1 MKKELDLSGFDE
13 EVQKD
18 PTELDLSGFDEEVNL
33 DEDGPQ
39 TSQIMAGLV
48 GAGQGATFGAG
59 DEIGSAA
66 LALLSKGADL
76 LTGPSQEELL
86 NQQLKAQGF
95 TGSAL
100 ETKDESLKDLYKRYR
115 DTTREYQDK
124 LQKEH
129 GGTYFGGELVGGLGT
144 GGVGAVGN
152 LAKGATLGAKVA
164 RGAAQGAIQ
173 GGLSGAGYS
182 EAEDLS
188 GLAKDVAIGTGI
200 GTVAGGGLPVAGRG
214 VSKVTSKLT
223 EGAKELAEKAP
234 TLAKPFQ
241 FASKYGLTTQKE
253 RQAIYEKDVK
263 SFLGSIKD
271 KFEEIGMSKELAES
285 KAKDLKKTID
295 LTQDLSGVSEKLRR
309 EASLLS
315 GSEQSKMLKFAD
327 DVDSLATGG
336 FSTAERELQ
345 EELAQE
351 IQRKLD
357 ASTRKEVAAPIKA
370 ESKLVQKA
378 AKTGDEIESISQKQ
392 LGFEDVS
399 ELKYDTQ
406 GGKIDRSRA
415 VMSRQ
420 VPDESGEMTK
430 QLYSQNIVQDV
441 TPFQPSSVKIFREGN
456 EVIGEYLNEATG
468 EIFRKYK
475 KLPPSGVDFSNMTID
490 DLIEHLS
497 VTGKRA
503 WDKNNESSAMYQELW
518 KATRNALERITPEM
532 STNKAEQA
540 KLYQLLSV
548 LRLDKDMVSGNLSH
562 QDLVKAMNTLKGN
575 IDLEKS
581 YVRRNFLTEGSPVEK
596 QLNSLDLTQ
605 EVEKILEGSTSAT
618 GEFTKAGITQ
628 KAAGFTSS
636 VAGSI
641 YGKATRSM
649 QPVKNIANKVSQLTD
664 QQLTKASTNLSN
676 SQVPGVRALGK
687 QLQFALQQEGPIKNA
702 AIWSLSQQP
711 AFREAIRQSASGENE
726 ESFTKEALGTE
737 ALDIP
742 APSNMQEEQSSG
754 RIPQGTSDLSSE
766 MKGRIMGFENNKSLP
781 FEKSGYDKQKGR
793 WFPHKSLEGGEDTLG
808 YGTKLVPGKFTE
820 EQINKFYREG
830 ITEDEAISLMTIDL
844 DKAKKDTEKL
854 ISQNNITINDEQKE
868 ALVEMVYQMGAGGV
882 SKFRKMIS
890 ALQVGDFEEAAKQAL
905 DSKWAKKDSPDRARS
920 VASRL
925 LPKEPQINREPQ
937 GLEESQT
944 VSIEQIQNLQNRLNA
959 HSKYVNSG
967 GNAVYSSTG
976 ERLMESVNQLD
987 LPDEVKQEAE
997 DAIVDGDIQKLRQM
1011 LDSLRAL

>member
-1 MKKELDLSGFDE
+1 MAKKDDLFAP
-13 EVQKD
+13 
-18 PTELDLSGFDEEVNL
+18 PTELELSNDDLFAPPSELELAQEDEAPSTLETV
-33 DEDGPQ
+33 
-39 TSQIMAGLV
+39 AR
-48 GAGQGATFGAG
+48 GAGQGATMGFL
-59 DEIGSAA
+59 DELMAA
-66 LALLSKGADL
+66 LKASGGAS
-76 LTGPSQEELL
+76 PSQVVADPK
-86 NQQLKAQGF
+86 KAM
-95 TGSAL
+95 
-100 ETKDESLKDLYKRYR
+100 
-115 DTTREYQDK
+115 
-124 LQKEH
+124 QKEREMMKSYEQELAKEREATAKVREDSPWLY
-129 GGTYFGGELVGGLGT
+129 GGSEVLGGLVT
-144 GGVGAVGN
+144 GGIGAVGN
-152 LAKGATLGAKVA
+152 LAKGATLGTKVA
-164 RGAAQGAIQ
+164 RGAAQGAVQ

-182 EAEDLS
+182 EAQDVGE
-188 GLAKDVAIGTGI
+188 LAQDVAIGTGI

-223 EGAKELAEKAP
+223 EGAKDLAEKAP

-345 EELAQE
+345 EELSQE

-641 YGKATRSM
+641 YGKATRTM
-649 QPVKNIANKVSQLTD
+649 HPVKNIANKVSQLTD

-742 APSNMQEEQSSG
+742 ASSNMKEEQSSG
-754 RIPQGTSDLSSE
+754 RSPQGVAQNYINKEEVTENPTTVEDVYNNIAE
-766 MKGRIMGFENNKSLP
+766 KYKGILTKEDIAEFGGVESLHNKLKDS
-781 FEKSGYDKQKGR
+781 KSGAKGLFQFTGTTR
-793 WFPHKSLEGGEDTLG
+793 DTLKKRLEKKGINIPEDVYDLKGQQMLMEEILDEYIKQAKMITGKEKLDTRDMYLIHNIG
-808 YGTKLVPGKFTE
+808 YSEAEKFLSGLQQDPDAQVSELLTESSIKNNPSFYKGKTFRE
-820 EQINKFYREG
+820 AYNLINKTMSNKPKFKF
-830 ITEDEAISLMTIDL
+830 S
-844 DKAKKDTEKL
+844 
-854 ISQNNITINDEQKE
+854 NDRTQS
-868 ALVEMVYQMGAGGV
+868 G
-882 SKFRKMIS
+882 
-890 ALQVGDFEEAAKQAL
+890 
-905 DSKWAKKDSPDRARS
+905 
-920 VASRL
+920 
-925 LPKEPQINREPQ
+925 EPQ
-937 GLEESQT
+937 SQT

-987 LPDEVKQEAE
+987 LPDEVKQEAQ